1 MSKPSLEDFLQSSA
15 RWIGDHK
22 GIRYELSWHGLSE
35 YNEQGTW
42 CWYLHL
48 FSEQFNANDWAK
60 LRLDRE
66 DKQMLGPNW
75 HRHYN
80 YDGFPDLDAHGGWTF
95 GELDIYL
102 GKDGKEYEH
111 VKIGCD
117 YAHLWDRENGYWQGR
132 EAIEQDAKRSI
143 DLLCEMFPARRQRC
157 GYSGKYD
164 DLENFYTARNGK
176 LIHNSHR
183 GEFSDEHWPQW
194 QPADTDIG
202 ASA

>member
-1 MSKPSLEDFLQSSA
+1 MCQPDKHVRLE
-15 RWIGDHK
+15 
-22 GIRYELSWHGLSE
+22 
-35 YNEQGTW
+35 
-42 CWYLHL
+42 
-48 FSEQFNANDWAK
+48 
-60 LRLDRE
+60 RE
-66 DKQMLGPNW
+66 DKQLLGPNW

-117 YAHLWDRENGYWQGR
+117 YAHLWDRESGYWHDR

-164 DLENFYTARNGK
+164 DPENFYTARNGK

-183 GEFSDEHWPQW
+183 GEFSDENWPQW
-194 QPADTDIG
+194 QPADTEIG